1 VRDAQILQVS
11 QNIPSNNN
19 SANLHNDSKVETP
32 SLVKSEAVPA
42 ARITPPSNEAMYR
55 DDSKKVV
62 IDSIYRLM
70 WQDGA
75 DIFEGDWDEA
85 ERYCENL
92 NFAGYLD
99 WRLPNRLELLS
110 IEDDSMVINES
121 FKYIGKDEYGDE
133 AYWSS
138 TENSNISS
146 TAWVVV
152 FEGDDGYWE
161 DISVRRF
168 VRCVR
173 QY

>member
-1 VRDAQILQVS
+1 
-11 QNIPSNNN
+11 
-19 SANLHNDSKVETP
+19 
-32 SLVKSEAVPA
+32 
-42 ARITPPSNEAMYR
+42 MYR